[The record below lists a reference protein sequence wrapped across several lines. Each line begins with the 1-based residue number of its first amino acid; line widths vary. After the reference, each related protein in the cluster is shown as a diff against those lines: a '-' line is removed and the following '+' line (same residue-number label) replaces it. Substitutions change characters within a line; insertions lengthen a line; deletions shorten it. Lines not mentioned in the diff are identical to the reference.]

1 MRWPVLYLLEG
12 DGIAL
17 AQQPLVRLLD
27 GSVWIGESGGSC
39 TITARLEEA
48 IAAYQAALQEVTRE
62 HAPLMWASIQCNLGA
77 VLVSLGERKKETA
90 RLEEAVVAYQAA
102 LQEYI
107 RELMPFEWAR
117 TQNNL
122 GIALASLGARE
133 NGTARLE
140 EAVTALR
147 AAQQELTRERVPLE
161 WASIQSNLGTVL
173 EMLSHRVEGDGNRK
187 CCHPTW
193 NPAVP

>member
-12 DGIAL
+12 NGIAL

-27 GSVWIGESGGSC
+27 GSVWIGESGDSC

-48 IAAYQAALQEVTRE
+48 IAAYQAALQELPRE
-62 HAPLMWASIQCNLGA
+62 RMPL
-77 VLVSLGERKKETA
+77 
-90 RLEEAVVAYQAA
+90 
-102 LQEYI
+102 
-107 RELMPFEWAR
+107 EWAR

-133 NGTARLE
+133 SGTARLE
-140 EAVTALR
+140 VAVAALR
-147 AAQQELTRERVPLE
+147 AALQELTRERVPLE

-173 EMLSHRVEGDGNRK
+173 EMLSNHIEGNRDPK
-187 CCHPTW
+187 GRQSG
-193 NPAVP
+193 